1 MDSKRH
7 SVHLSKFFPEVP
19 GYLPE
24 PVDEDIQE
32 AMKYWASE
40 KKLTL
45 QKFNAPLKRIWSII
59 DSKDFSPGFSLFEGP
74 TIPCINSVRKNFFD
88 EVTKEK

>member
-1 MDSKRH
+1 
-7 SVHLSKFFPEVP
+7 LSKFFPDVP

-24 PVDEDIQE
+24 PVDKDIQE

-45 QKFNAPLKRIWSII
+45 QKFNDTLKRIWQII
-59 DSKDFSPGFSLFEGP
+59 DLKDFSCVPSLFEGP
-74 TIPCINSVRKNFFD
+74 LVPCINSVRKKMFD